1 MHTLTWTCVQ
11 DEQWCKCL
19 LLWCQWHN
27 DTGAFPCLEIRF
39 FLRRELG
46 YYLIQLYLP
55 SALIVVLSWVSFWI
69 NVDGSPARVS
79 LGLLTVLTLTTQSTS
94 TRAQLPRVSYVKA
107 LDIWLSMC
115 LVFAFCSLIEYAI
128 VNTFTRHGKQLPP
141 PRHPYLRRPG
151 FYGNGGAVNAGGLG
165 MRSSRRTTQVY
176 FFVTFPWSLRYV

>member
-1 MHTLTWTCVQ
+1 MSRDCG
-11 DEQWCKCL
+11 CP
-19 LLWCQWHN
+19 
-27 DTGAFPCLEIRF
+27 GAFPCLEIRF

-46 YYLIQLYLP
+46 FYLIQLYLP

-115 LVFAFCSLIEYAI
+115 LVFAFSSLIEYAI
-128 VNTFTRHGKQLPP
+128 VNTFMRHGGY
-141 PRHPYLRRPG
+141 RHSSLRMSYARRLVPG
-151 FYGNGGAVNAGGLG
+151 GSYSNGGGGNHSNG
-165 MRSSRRTTQVY
+165 KDAKRVRRKQVLY
-176 FFVTFPWSLRYV
+176 DVMMQQCSNDECHPI